1 MAKSQLPDRAS
12 LDFLKKRAKERLLEM
27 RRRDPRAKLA
37 AAQLAIARD
46 YGFPSWRALKAE
58 IDRRR
63 APALAAFFAACRA
76 GDVATLR
83 DLLSREPG
91 LARERTPDGSTG
103 LHLAVAHLDAVRLL
117 LEHGADPN
125 ARDEGDNAYPLHFAG
140 GAGGADVVR
149 ALLDAGGDVHGVGDA
164 HQLDVIGW
172 ATCFGPTIPNDVVSL
187 LLERGARHHVFS
199 AIAAQDLD
207 AIRRLVEENPGALSR
222 RLSRTEN
229 RQTALHYV
237 IAPPDGLLGGG
248 FRTGSHYATLD
259 LLLELGA
266 DVDAEDDKGRTPLA
280 VAMLRGD
287 EPAMRR
293 LKAAG
298 AKEPPARA
306 RSDFEGRISALAP
319 SVTTIQPMVRVP
331 NVRETIEWYRAVGF
345 ELEGAHEIDTDAAW
359 AGMSFGG
366 AYLMFVP
373 RGTAKAD
380 HEVSF
385 WLMTTR
391 IDDLYDA
398 LKRRQLERAQ
408 TVMAGATPAFPEA
421 RFTSDIHD
429 TFYGQ
434 REFSIVDLNGY
445 ELNFAQA
452 LRTGALE

>member
-12 LDFLKKRAKERLLEM
+12 LEFLKKRAKERLLEM
-27 RRRDPRAKLA
+27 RQRDPRVKLA
-37 AAQLAIARD
+37 AAQLAIARE

-63 APALAAFFAACRA
+63 GPTVGAFFAACRA

-83 DLLSREPG
+83 DLLRQEPG
-91 LARERTPDGSTG
+91 LARERAPEGNTG
-103 LHLAVAHLDAVRLL
+103 LHLAVEHLDAVRVL

-125 ARDEGDNAYPLHFAG
+125 ARDESDNAYPLHYAG
-140 GAGGADVVR
+140 GAGGVDVVR
-149 ALLDAGGDVHGVGDA
+149 VLLDAGGDVHGVGDA

-172 ATCFGPTIPNDVVSL
+172 ATCFGPTIPEDVLAL

-207 AIRRLVEENPGALSR
+207 AIRRLVEEDSRALSR

-266 DVDAEDDKGRTPLA
+266 DVEAEDDKGRTPLA

-287 EPAMRR
+287 EQAMRR

-298 AKEPPARA
+298 AKEPPSRPG
-306 RSDFEGRISALAP
+306 SDFEARISALAA
-319 SVTTIQPMVRVP
+319 SITTVQPMMRVP
-331 NVRETIEWYRAVGF
+331 NVRETIEWYRAIGF
-345 ELEGAHEIDTDAAW
+345 ELEGAHEIDTDVGW

-373 RGTAKAD
+373 RGAATVD
-380 HEVSF
+380 HLVSL

-398 LKRRQLERAQ
+398 LKSRQLERAK
-408 TVMAGATPAFPEA
+408 TVMAGAAPAFPEA

-434 REFSIVDLNGY
+434 REFSIIDLNGY

-452 LRTGALE
+452 LKE